1 MCHHLSHQMLLLKK
15 LWKIISCEIYISC
28 ENLDFVPRAEVDA
41 QIVTTYFRERPVGFK
56 RFGELILRRPLE
68 GGLAQLTF
76 FLIRPVFLARR
87 NSCDQW

>member
-1 MCHHLSHQMLLLKK
+1 MILQRPLG
-15 LWKIISCEIYISC
+15 
-28 ENLDFVPRAEVDA
+28 DGPQDA
-41 QIVTTYFRERPVGFK
+41 GAAVPVGFK